1 MAANVPEG
9 TNEVVYFFLR
19 RYEPDQVQRVNLSL
33 YNTDTPKVFDCKDI
47 NLFRT
52 GTSSFKF

>member
-33 YNTDTPKVFDCKDI
+33 YNTDTPKVSVVKI
-47 NLFRT
+47 
-52 GTSSFKF
+52 